1 MEIQGKIIDVKK
13 REIFPG
19 VIKIENGKIKEI
31 IPVENAPEIFI
42 LPGLINSHVHIES
55 SMLTPQR
62 FAEVAVRHG
71 TVGSVCD
78 PHEIANVL
86 GEEGVLYMVENG
98 KESKFKFFFGVP
110 SCVPA
115 TDFENS
121 GSVLDS
127 KAVEKLLHRDDLYFL
142 AEMMN
147 FPGVIYG
154 DAEVMAKINAAKK
167 LGKRVDGHAPGLRGE
182 ELTKYIEAGV
192 ETDHEAM
199 ELEEAEEKIKKGMRI
214 LIREGS
220 AAKNF
225 EALYPLIDKYPDK
238 VMLCTDDSH
247 PDDLINWHI
256 NEIVKRA
263 LAKGLDTFNVLRAA
277 TVNPVEFYG
286 LDVGLLQEND
296 PADFIIIDNLED
308 FNILATYING
318 EKVFDKKTNYVI
330 KHTGNS
336 KKINKFRATKI
347 TEEALR
353 VKYPGGKLRVIKAF
367 DKQLYT
373 DEILVEPRISGNY
386 VITDL
391 KRDILKIVV
400 INRYTPG
407 SKPAIGFITGF
418 NLQRGAIASTIAHDS
433 HNIIAIGCSDTEITD
448 AINALIEIKGGI
460 VVNDGMG
467 NIDKI
472 PLDIAGLLTDED
484 AYTVAE
490 KYKRLKDLA
499 KKLGTNL
506 NSPMMTLSFMALPVI
521 PKIKM
526 TDKGL
531 FDAQT
536 FKPVD
541 LFVS

>member
-1 MEIQGKIIDVKK
+1 MVIQGKIVDVKNQ
-13 REIFPG
+13 EIFPG
-19 VIKIENGKIKEI
+19 ILEIENGKIIKIERA
-31 IPVENAPEIFI
+31 EGDTGNYI
-42 LPGLINSHVHIES
+42 LPGLVNSHVHIES

-62 FAEVAVRHG
+62 FAEIAVQHG
-71 TVGSVCD
+71 TVAAVCD

-86 GEEGVLYMVENG
+86 GEEGVLFMVENG
-98 KESKFKFFFGVP
+98 KKSKFKFFFGVP

-115 TDFENS
+115 TSFESS
-121 GSVLDS
+121 GAILDS
-127 KAVEKLLHRDDLYFL
+127 KAVEKLLQRDDLYFL

-147 FPGVIYG
+147 FPGVIY
-154 DAEVMAKINAAKK
+154 DDPEVMAKIAAAKK
-167 LGKRVDGHAPGLRGE
+167 LGKRIDGHAPGLRGDA
-182 ELTKYIEAGV
+182 LTKYIEAGV

-247 PDDLINWHI
+247 PDDLISWHV

-263 LAKGLDTFNVLRAA
+263 LAKGLDKFNVLRAA
-277 TVNPVEFYG
+277 TVNAVEFYG
-286 LDVGLLQEND
+286 LNVGLLQEND
-296 PADFIIIDNLED
+296 PADFIIIDDLGN
-308 FNILATYING
+308 FNVLSTYING
-318 EKVFDKKTNYVI
+318 EKVFHKKTNYVV
-330 KHTGNS
+330 KH
-336 KKINKFRATKI
+336 KDKAEKINKFNATKI
-347 TEEALR
+347 SEEDLR

-373 DEILVEPRISGNY
+373 DEIVMEPRISGNY
-386 VITDL
+386 VITDV

-400 INRYTPG
+400 LNRYTPE

-418 NLQRGAIASTIAHDS
+418 GLKRGAIASTIAHDS

-448 AINALIEIKGGI
+448 AINTLIDIKGGI

-467 NIDKI
+467 KIEKI
-472 PLDIAGLLTDED
+472 PLDIAGLLTDQD

-490 KYKRLKDLA
+490 KYKRLKELV
-499 KKLGTNL
+499 KTLGSNL

-521 PKIKM
+521 PKLKM

-531 FDAQT
+531 FNAQT

-541 LFVS
+541 LFIS

>member
-347 TEEALR
+347 TEEALS